1 MQATVHFNTLP
12 KSVRERVIEAT
23 KDRGPAQPILADR
36 PSPGAMTAGAVVVG
50 IVAAAGIWYLWK
62 EKHGHPWDD
71 GWGTISIGIV
81 ATLLLAASWTT
92 VTAIHRVIVA
102 GRLPFAP
109 GVYLIGGDLID
120 ARTPKLRIVPLVK
133 CEPNIIHHHYN
144 GNYQRT
150 EFRFTPPIG
159 GAFVFN
165 VKPRHAAES
174 VLDEIQ
180 RTLQLLNVVHAL
192 NDQRVIE
199 KVDLFHDLRDEQ
211 GTLIPP
217 GRAPDPVEP
226 LAREIPGWIAKPTL
240 LALVIGAVLTV
251 PVWWLRKSSHDD
263 AAFASIR
270 DSHGDSWAVEAYLR
284 WGKNHVAAAKALLYV
299 KNIEEAE
306 REDSVTALRGF
317 LQSYPEAPE
326 ELKDRAREGIHRHF
340 TTALDK
346 FREVAS
352 DDAQTLAFV
361 ERLIAF
367 EEQHDSPGLR
377 VEFRPPRTESLAE
390 MDGVLKEMAE
400 GKYDFAPLAPQ
411 FGEETAGGREAEI
424 VTNLSSGF
432 RSVFAEDILHLENG
446 GRIEGELAPRDDRA
460 TIEVTYEVRPMT
472 DADGPVIYLLDE
484 PSYVP
489 DLAMPD
495 QPPPDELP
503 TNKRL
508 YMGIEVDFQVKMRVP
523 GHAETRELTL
533 LVQPPERFTVSTGYE
548 GDPTDSGVY
557 SVMTSR
563 AFDQLSERLGS
574 AFFRNAPVPEPAAE
588 GELPPAYPP
597 E

>member
-284 WGKNHVAAAKALLYV
+284 WGQNHVAAAKALLYV
-299 KNIEEAE
+299 KKIEEAE

>member
-23 KDRGPAQPILADR
+23 KDRGPAQPILAER
-36 PSPGAMTAGAVVVG
+36 PSAGAMTAGAVVMG

-62 EKHGHPWDD
+62 QKHGHPWDD

-81 ATLLLAASWTT
+81 ATLLLAASWTIF
-92 VTAIHRVIVA
+92 TAIHRVIVA
-102 GRLPFAP
+102 GRLPFTP

-192 NDQRVIE
+192 DDQRIIE
-199 KVDLFHDLRDEQ
+199 KVDLFHDLRDDQ

-251 PVWWLRKSSHDD
+251 PVWWLRKTSHDD
-263 AAFASIR
+263 AAFQSIK

-284 WGKNHVAAAKALLYV
+284 WGKNHVTEAKALLYV
-299 KNIEEAE
+299 KKIEEAE

-317 LQSYPEAPE
+317 LQSYPDAPE
-326 ELKDRAREGIHRHF
+326 DLKNRAREGIHRHF
-340 TTALDK
+340 TVALDK

-377 VEFRPPRTESLAE
+377 VEFRPPKTESLAA
-390 MDGVLKEMAE
+390 MDDVLKEMAE

-460 TIEVTYEVRPMT
+460 TIEVTYEVRPMS

-484 PSYVP
+484 PSVIP

-495 QPPPDELP
+495 QPPPDDLP

-508 YMGIEVDFQVKMRVP
+508 YMGIEVDFQVTMRVP

-574 AFFRNAPVPEPAAE
+574 AFFRNAPAPEPGAE
-588 GELPPAYPP
+588 GELPPAYPI